1 MSRLRVGMINTSDDR
16 ERSLYNRYSFTASV
30 CISFLYMTTTTSIY
44 QPATAP
50 NEAGAI
56 APMKSKPALTGRRTA
71 VKAV

>member
-1 MSRLRVGMINTSDDR
+1 MTVRGAYTKNIPSPP
-16 ERSLYNRYSFTASV
+16 V

-56 APMKSKPALTGRRTA
+56 PPMKSKPALTGRRTA